1 MEALKSPPFAA
12 FVAAL
17 LVTLFLTPFVKRLGW
32 HYGAV
37 AVPDARRKH
46 PEPIAMWGGLAV
58 FLGVVAAALLWRQSG
73 EDVRLLS
80 PAGTDAAIEA
90 TKQTLKL
97 GLTGTFLLTGFLMV
111 ALGMVDD
118 KWELSP
124 LRKMAGQVIIVALL
138 WYLGVRI
145 RSVPFT
151 GGLQQFPDWASFLV
165 TLVWIIGLVN
175 AVNFIDGVDG
185 LASGV
190 CAIAAGSLCL
200 VLWSTASWASA
211 ASAALCGACLGF
223 LRYNFHPAKIF
234 LGDTGSMLLGFWLA
248 TIAIASNAK
257 AAAATTLILPL
268 LVRGVPV
275 FDTLWAIVRRSLAR
289 QAPWKADRGHIHH
302 RLLARGFTPVKTV
315 LVLYSISFVLG
326 ASAVVYTWLS
336 ER

>member
-1 MEALKSPPFAA
+1 MEALKSSPFAA
-12 FVAAL
+12 FLAAFV
-17 LVTLFLTPFVKRLGW
+17 VTLIATPFVKRLGW
-32 HYGAV
+32 RFGAV
-37 AVPDARRKH
+37 AHPDARRKH

-58 FLGVVAAALLWRQSG
+58 FLGVMAAALLWRQPTMSDLRLLAPSG
-73 EDVRLLS
+73 NVNDINETFQSVRLTS
-80 PAGTDAAIEA
+80 
-90 TKQTLKL
+90 
-97 GLTGTFLLTGFLMV
+97 TFLLTGFLMV
-111 ALGMVDD
+111 VLGMIDD
-118 KWELSP
+118 RYELSP
-124 LRKMAGQVIIVALL
+124 LRKMGGQILIVALL

-145 RSVPFT
+145 RSVPFS

-200 VLWSTASWASA
+200 MLFSTASWASA
-211 ASAALCGACLGF
+211 ASAALCGACIGF

-248 TIAIASNAK
+248 AIAIASNAK

-268 LVRGVPV
+268 VVMGVPV

-326 ASAVVYTWLS
+326 ASAVLYTWLYS
-336 ER
+336 